1 MRWRVIDDDEKFR
14 GELDL
19 GKSEPHEA
27 REEDGEQE
35 EEMANPMR
43 ASGWPDV
50 ARRRAV
56 RGGAMAGAGGVLS
69 S

>member
-1 MRWRVIDDDEKFR
+1 MARWPTTDGDEKLH
-14 GELDL
+14 GELGL
-19 GKSEPHEA
+19 GKSEPHET

-50 ARRRAV
+50 ARRRHG
-56 RGGAMAGAGGVLS
+56 RSGQRS
-69 S
+69 

>member
-1 MRWRVIDDDEKFR
+1 MAGGEELR
-14 GELDL
+14 GKLGL
-19 GKSEPHEA
+19 GKSEPHET

-43 ASGWPDV
+43 ASGWLDV

-56 RGGAMAGAGGVLS
+56 RGGAMAGAAGVLGS
-69 S
+69 